1 MCNRVLCYLSCDLHL
16 CSRQSAGAAY
26 RRYIKIFFQ
35 CRCLLSIGYLYTA
48 KNEQKKKSYTKKKH
62 NEGGN
67 LNEFTESQ
75 AQNPRPELGADVE
88 PISHINLRVHGGF
101 SFRLQLEKLEI
112 WPGGPR
118 GDTLFQPFFFLV
130 CPC

>member
-1 MCNRVLCYLSCDLHL
+1 MN
-16 CSRQSAGAAY
+16 
-26 RRYIKIFFQ
+26 
-35 CRCLLSIGYLYTA
+35 
-48 KNEQKKKSYTKKKH
+48 KKKSYTKKKH

-118 GDTLFQPFFFLV
+118 GDTLLQPFFFWSVPVSHVSRWRSSSYPDSSTSQARLLE
-130 CPC
+130 